1 MRGEYDG
8 DTQDALV
15 NKGSPPL
22 AQGVPKKSLNLSDPF
37 FYLSIFPLTW
47 RVTFYFI
54 VVLNELFFFFLAFG
68 IAPPVSR

>member
-1 MRGEYDG
+1 LRGEYDG

-22 AQGVPKKSLNLSDPF
+22 AQGVPKKSLNLRDPF

-47 RVTFYFI
+47 TVTFYFI
-54 VVLNELFFFFLAFG
+54 VV
-68 IAPPVSR
+68 